1 MNSELSNLVWE
12 QKFRPDTVAE
22 TILPT
27 KSRKEINDDL
37 NKGVIPN
44 YLFSGASGVGKTT
57 LARAIANHLEAD
69 LLYVN
74 ASLDNGIDIL
84 RTNILQFVSTVSFSD
99 SKKIVLL
106 DEADHLSNATQ
117 PALRGF
123 LDEFSSN
130 ATFIFTCNHKHRIID
145 ALISRLTVIDFKF
158 SKEERKDAAMSM
170 LKRCCQILDGEG
182 ITYDKKAVAGV
193 VAKNFP
199 DFRKTLGEL
208 QRYSASG
215 TIDSGILALS
225 DDSNISELSKLI
237 KGKDFTK
244 CRQWI
249 ANNQMDSAT
258 FYRAIYDK
266 ILPDLVPATVPQII
280 LIIAEYQHMAQGSI
294 DIEINQIAAIIKI
307 MQSAVWK

>member
-12 QKFRPDTVAE
+12 LKYRPENVED
-22 TILPT
+22 TILPEAT
-27 KSRKEINDDL
+27 KKMIKSFLASESL
-37 NKGVIPN
+37 PN
-44 YLFSGASGVGKTT
+44 FLFSGSSGVGKST
-57 LARAIANHLEAD
+57 LAKAIASELDAD
-69 LLYVN
+69 LLFIN
-74 ASLDNGIDIL
+74 ASLSGNIDTI
-84 RTNILQFVSTVSFSD
+84 RTDITQFVSTVSFTG
-99 SKKIVLL
+99 SKKIVVC
-106 DEADHLSNATQ
+106 DEADGLTNASQ
-117 PALRGF
+117 PAMRGF

-130 ATFIFTCNHKHRIID
+130 ATFFFTCNHKHRIIP

-158 SKEERKDAAMSM
+158 SKEERQGAAIAM

-182 ITYDKKAVAGV
+182 VTYDKKAVAGV

-225 DDSNISELSKLI
+225 EDSNIAELSKLI
-237 KGKDFTK
+237 KAKDFTK
-244 CRQWI
+244 SRQWI
-249 ANNQMDSAT
+249 ANSQMDSAT

-266 ILPDLVPATVPQII
+266 ILPDLVSATIPQII
-280 LIIAEYQHMAQGSI
+280 LIIAEYQHMSQGSV
-294 DIEINQIAAIIKI
+294 DQEICQVAAVIKI